1 MRLENFFYGLR
12 LRMGLAL
19 MRLGLWRKLA
29 NYLRIE
35 LDLKLRRETTRA
47 LPYCLVIDP
56 ANACTLRCPFCPT
69 GRNKGTRTK
78 GLLRWE
84 DYVKVMD
91 QLGPYLLKTE
101 FYNWGEPTLN
111 PRLYDMISYA
121 KGFGMETYLSSHLND
136 FGPEDAR
143 KMLDSG
149 LDFLILS
156 FDGASQETYAR
167 YREGGDFDK
176 ALENLRVLLAARAA
190 RGAKKPF
197 IAWKF
202 LVFRHNE
209 HEIETARDLS
219 RSLGVD
225 LFLPAPA
232 AIPLA
237 DWVPVK
243 EGARFYPEKKPA
255 GETQT
260 MLNHRDS
267 LRVKAAALPTCAWP
281 WLGAVVNANGSV
293 SPCCGVE
300 DEKDDFGSAF
310 AGPLKPLFNNEN
322 FRAARAFLASGRKPE
337 SPNICASCG
346 FAGDINPLIP
356 SWWTTGKIYSMPL
369 TAILGRETR

>member
-12 LRMGLAL
+12 LRMVLAL
-19 MRLGLWRKLA
+19 ARMGLWRKLG

-35 LDLKLRRETTRA
+35 LDLKLRRERTSA
-47 LPYCLVIDP
+47 FPYNLVIDP

-69 GRNKGTRTK
+69 GRGKGTRTT

-121 KGFGMETYLSSHLND
+121 KKFGMETYLSSHLND
-136 FGPEDAR
+136 LGAEEAR

-156 FDGASQETYAR
+156 FDGASQETYSR
-167 YREGGDFDK
+167 YREGGNFDK
-176 ALENLRVLLAARAA
+176 ALGNLRTLLTERAA

-209 HEIETARDLS
+209 HEIETARAMS
-219 RSLGVD
+219 RELGVD

-232 AIPLA
+232 AIPLP

-267 LRVKAAALPTCAWP
+267 LRVRAASLPACAWP
-281 WLGAVVNANGSV
+281 WLGAVINANGSV

-300 DEKDDFGSAF
+300 DEKDDFGSALD
-310 AGPLKPLFNNEN
+310 GPLEDLFNNDN
-322 FRAARAFLASGRKPE
+322 FRAARAFLASGKKPE
-337 SPNICASCG
+337 APNTCAACA
-346 FAGDINPLIP
+346 FAGNINPLVP
-356 SWWTTGKIYSMPL
+356 SWWTTGKIYDMPL
-369 TAILGRETR
+369 RGVLGRAWR